1 METLIAIALI
11 AGIAF
16 VMFKSGKQTGSR
28 RGFSAGRRCRCNRH
42 R

>member
-1 METLIAIALI
+1 METLIAVALLL
-11 AGIAF
+11 G
-16 VMFKSGKQTGSR
+16 VGYVVFKSGNRTGSR